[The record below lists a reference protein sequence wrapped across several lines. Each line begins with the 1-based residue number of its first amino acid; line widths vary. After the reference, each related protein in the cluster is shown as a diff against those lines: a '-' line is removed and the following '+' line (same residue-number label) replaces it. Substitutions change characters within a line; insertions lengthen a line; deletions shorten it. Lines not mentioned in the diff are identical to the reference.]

1 MRAFVCNMTLR
12 PSCSECHFK
21 GLERCSDFTL
31 GDFWGIWNIKPEMDD
46 NKGTSL
52 VVVHSDK
59 GRAYWEMIRKFC
71 ISQEVTCEEAYRENI
86 SMMKASGA
94 HPERDELLKRLNEES
109 FAIIEEKLPELLVQK
124 KPTFI
129 KRVVSKVKR
138 LVLKE

>member
-46 NKGTSL
+46 HKGTSL

-59 GRAYWEMIRKFC
+59 GRAYWEMIKKFC
-71 ISQEVTCEEAYRENI
+71 ISQEVICEE
-86 SMMKASGA
+86 
-94 HPERDELLKRLNEES
+94 
-109 FAIIEEKLPELLVQK
+109 
-124 KPTFI
+124 
-129 KRVVSKVKR
+129 
-138 LVLKE
+138 